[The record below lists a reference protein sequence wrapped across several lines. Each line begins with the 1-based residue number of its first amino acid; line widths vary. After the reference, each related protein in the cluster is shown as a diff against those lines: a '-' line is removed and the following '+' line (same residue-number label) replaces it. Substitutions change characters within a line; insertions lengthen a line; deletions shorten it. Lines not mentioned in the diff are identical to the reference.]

1 MEKGFKKYTIIV
13 ACFIL
18 ISALVLILYFENNTD
33 QFDFVLSYGVKNS
46 NEAFAE
52 GRNRIDTL
60 SNKFTKDM
68 IQNEDVTIDMTL
80 TDEEMKEIL
89 TEMKRINIFNYPDV
103 FVEVTNSGRIP
114 HSTYRFYISYKGA
127 TKVVYW
133 DDGQSSESTKAINL
147 RNLIKKITEIIR
159 NKEEYKALPKPKGGY
174 M

>member
-1 MEKGFKKYTIIV
+1 MKKGFKKYSIIV
-13 ACFIL
+13 ACIIL
-18 ISALVLILYFENNTD
+18 ASTLILILYFENSTN
-33 QFDFVLSYGVKNS
+33 QFDFVFSYGVKNS

-60 SNKFTKDM
+60 TNKFTKDM

-89 TEMKRINIFNYPDV
+89 TEMKRINIFNYPDI
-103 FVEVTNSGRIP
+103 FVEVTNRGRTP
-114 HSTYRFYISYKGA
+114 HSTYRFNISYNGM

-133 DDGQSSESTKAINL
+133 DDGSVSESVRAKNL
-147 RNLIKKITEIIR
+147 RNLIKKITEIIQ